1 MQASAMTGLV
11 PMLRSH
17 PFHHVKSPL
26 DNMFIPNLLSADS
39 GGENSLRARI
49 VIVEDEPDLRD
60 AVAEYLGVNGYDVT
74 TAETAAAM
82 RQLAETEAFD
92 LAILDIAMPGED
104 GLSLGRWLRSKMP
117 IGIIYATAAG
127 TAIDR
132 IVGLEIGA
140 DDYMVK
146 PYELRE
152 LLARVRSVLR
162 RVPRLSEPNAD
173 AAADGTPRRIVTF
186 GRFRA
191 DLDGRMITG
200 PGGAMVD
207 LAKSE
212 FDVLEIF
219 LTRSN
224 RLLSRAT
231 ISEAIGLAEDPESSR
246 AIDIRIMRLRKK
258 IEDDP
263 SNPKFLRTVRGEGYI
278 FSLSDEGR

>member
-1 MQASAMTGLV
+1 
-11 PMLRSH
+11 
-17 PFHHVKSPL
+17 
-26 DNMFIPNLLSADS
+26 MFTPNLLSADS
-39 GGENSLRARI
+39 GGVSSLSTRI
-49 VIVEDEPDLRD
+49 VIVEDEPDLRE
-60 AVAEYLGVNGYDVT
+60 AVAEYLGANGYNVVM
-74 TAETAAAM
+74 AENAAAM
-82 RQLAETEAFD
+82 RVLAETESFH

-104 GLSLGRWLRSKMP
+104 GLSLGRWLRSRMP

-132 IVGLEIGA
+132 IVGLELGA

-152 LLARVRSVLR
+152 MLARVRSVLR
-162 RVPRLSEPNAD
+162 RVPRPSEIATRLVNA
-173 AAADGTPRRIVTF
+173 PERRIVAF
-186 GRFRA
+186 GPFRA
-191 DLDGRMITG
+191 DLDGRMVTG
-200 PGGAMVD
+200 RGGAVVD

-212 FDVLEIF
+212 FDVLEVF

-231 ISEAIGLAEDPESSR
+231 ISDAIGLAEDPESSR
-246 AIDIRIMRLRKK
+246 AVDIRIMRLRKK

-278 FSLSDEGR
+278 FSLPDDNH